1 MEAQTKAVSSSK
13 QSENLPLYK
22 SPDVISI
29 GSVLSVILLLTL
41 VRRKKLSH
49 ILGGKNIKFTITVL
63 ASMLLLS
70 AIFIAAISEYYMAN
84 LGEELTEIAEQDIPL
99 TKLISEAEV
108 QQMHQS
114 IWLERAIIFALQKNK
129 EQLLNAEKHAE
140 QSSKEAVSKLEQ
152 ALEKVD
158 AVLSK
163 AKNESSTAEFTELKE
178 TLTQINEDH
187 KGFDRLMFKKFEGF
201 NQGKIPT
208 LEETLAIEKAEDRL
222 NHSIEEALYQ
232 IEKYT
237 LEAGL
242 RAKHMESKAEVKILI
257 FLLGIICVS
266 LSIIN
271 IVYRSLTSSLNGSSA
286 QLQDAVGVVDDIT
299 GKLKG
304 ASDLLKSASEDSREC
319 LAKTTSAMTEITS
332 INQNN
337 FEMLENMSSSVKSI
351 ESTIDGASGK
361 VNDMMDS
368 INAIE
373 KANEELS
380 EFRRIIGE
388 IFKETKEING
398 IVSKTQLLSVNASIE
413 AAKAGDQGRGFSIV
427 AEEVSKLATMSGQRA
442 NAINELIDQSI
453 NQVEEMLTNSQQTVN
468 SGVEQALQVAE
479 GFSSIRDM
487 LREITQQNEAIY
499 TAAQEQTTGIRSI
512 SSSLTEIQSTTEKE
526 FVVARTV
533 TDFSERLNDVNGDLQ
548 STTSHILKMV

>member
-13 QSENLPLYK
+13 QSESLPLYK

-29 GSVLSVILLLTL
+29 GSVLSVMLLLTL

-84 LGEELTEIAEQDIPL
+84 LGEELAEIAEQDFPL

-158 AVLSK
+158 VALYK
-163 AKNESSTAEFTELKE
+163 AKNESSTAEFTKLKE

-187 KGFDRLMFKKFEGF
+187 KGFDQLMFKKFEGF